1 MRFLLRNLLGKP
13 GFRTLQK
20 ELLSHRWIGTS
31 SCFHAESTS
40 PPSATSSTDGYLREA
55 YHCSL
60 AWNKR
65 LETPLLKK
73 INLDDFF
80 YDMDRRYQED
90 KVISAIDV
98 DLYVNRVTEEEH
110 LEELEEIVHRLRR
123 SPATADALPS
133 TSHAVIRAYLKAGKI
148 DDLMRILNDRWNYGI
163 FVDYHI
169 ANILMDEFLKQG
181 NNRDAAKVASLLM
194 LEEDFG
200 SPTSCSFAVLS
211 CLKYIQN
218 PTPEP
223 WDSQP
228 AKAESEEEE
237 VKVRLFNLRNP
248 YFDDHFDLTSADH
261 VVGKTLALSSRQLM
275 GDDVL
280 SKSGELIGWAMYGKW
295 NKVESLLKQCA
306 TAKTSISEEALNQ
319 LSDLCEKALAEIEAS
334 STKSLSKPKVHQ
346 FPGVNLDE
354 KEVTE
359 MWKRLNYPDNEKI
372 VPRVK
377 ELLSSNQ
384 LKTVKDF
391 NMVKKAEHLL
401 SSALAEREDKEINEQ
416 LKAYE
421 DWNEQRVSELNNQM
435 TRFRKF
441 EVMENIEAKKKELKE
456 KEEVIFFFDN
466 EEEWMMRLP
475 PEEQQGY
482 KLATNYFPNSWIPFV
497 KTIPE
502 KKEKKKK
509 KVA

>member
-1 MRFLLRNLLGKP
+1 M
-13 GFRTLQK
+13 
-20 ELLSHRWIGTS
+20 
-31 SCFHAESTS
+31 
-40 PPSATSSTDGYLREA
+40 
-55 YHCSL
+55 
-60 AWNKR
+60 
-65 LETPLLKK
+65 
-73 INLDDFF
+73 DDFF

-98 DLYVNRVTEEEH
+98 DLYVNGVTEEENLDE
-110 LEELEEIVHRLRR
+110 LEELVHRLRR

-133 TSHAVIRAYLKAGKI
+133 TSHAVIRAYLNAGRI
-148 DDLMRILNDRWNYGI
+148 DDLMRILNDRWNYGV

-181 NNRDAAKVASLLM
+181 NTRDAAKVASLLM

-200 SPTSCSFAVLS
+200 SPTSCTFAVLS

-223 WDSQP
+223 WDTSV
-228 AKAESEEEE
+228 KEESEEE
-237 VKVRLFNLRNP
+237 VKIRLFCLRNP
-248 YFDDHFDLTSADH
+248 YFDDHFDLTNANH
-261 VVGKTLALSSRQLM
+261 VVGKTLALGSRSLK

-280 SKSGELIGWAMYGKW
+280 SKSAELMGWALYSRW
-295 NKVESLLKQCA
+295 DKVESFLKQCA
-306 TAKTSISEEALNQ
+306 VSKIPVAKEALNH

-334 STKSLSKPKVHQ
+334 PTKSLSKPKALQ

-354 KEVTE
+354 KEVAE
-359 MWKRLNYPDNEKI
+359 MWKRLNYPENEKI
-372 VPRVK
+372 IPRVK

-384 LKTVKDF
+384 LKSVNDF
-391 NMVKKAEHLL
+391 NMIQKTENLL
-401 SSALAEREDKEINEQ
+401 SSALAEREDKEIEEQ
-416 LKAYE
+416 LKAFE
-421 DWNEQRVSELNNQM
+421 DWNEKRVEELNNQM

-441 EVMENIEAKKKELKE
+441 EVMESVEARKKDLKE

-475 PEEQQGY
+475 ADEQQGY
-482 KLATNYFPNSWIPFV
+482 KLSTEYYPQSWIPFV
-497 KTIPE
+497 RSVPP

-509 KVA
+509 KTTTTT

>member
-1 MRFLLRNLLGKP
+1 
-13 GFRTLQK
+13 
-20 ELLSHRWIGTS
+20 
-31 SCFHAESTS
+31 
-40 PPSATSSTDGYLREA
+40 
-55 YHCSL
+55 
-60 AWNKR
+60 
-65 LETPLLKK
+65 
-73 INLDDFF
+73 
-80 YDMDRRYQED
+80 
-90 KVISAIDV
+90 V
-98 DLYVNRVTEEEH
+98 DLYANRFTDDEN
-110 LEELEEIVHRLRR
+110 LEELEELLHRLRR

-133 TSHAVIRAYLKAGKI
+133 TSHAVIRAYLNAGRI

-163 FVDYHI
+163 FVDFHI

-181 NNRDAAKVASLLM
+181 NHRDAAKVASLLM

-200 SPTSCSFAVLS
+200 SPTSCSLAMVS

-223 WDSQP
+223 WDSP
-228 AKAESEEEE
+228 AKEESDEE
-237 VKVRLFNLRNP
+237 VKIRLFNLRNP
-248 YFDDHFDLTSADH
+248 YFDDHFDLTNANH
-261 VVGKTLALSSRQLM
+261 VVGKTVALASRQLL

-280 SKSGELIGWAMYGKW
+280 RKSAELIGWAMYGKW
-295 NKVESLLKQCA
+295 DKVESLLKQC
-306 TAKTSISEEALNQ
+306 TVSKTSVAEEAVNQ
-319 LSDLCEKALAEIEAS
+319 LLDLCEKALAEIEAS
-334 STKSLSKPKVHQ
+334 PSKTLSKPKVHQ

-354 KEVTE
+354 KDVNE
-359 MWKRLNYPDNEKI
+359 MWKRLNYPENEKI
-372 VPRVK
+372 LPRVK

-391 NMVKKAEHLL
+391 NMLQKAEHLL
-401 SSALAEREDKEINEQ
+401 SSALAEREDKEINDQ

-421 DWNEQRVSELNNQM
+421 DWNEQRVVELNNQM

-441 EVMENIEAKKKELKE
+441 EVMESIEARKKDLKE

-475 PEEQQGY
+475 TDEQQGY
-482 KLATNYFPNSWIPFV
+482 KLPTNYFPVSWIPFV

-509 KVA
+509 KIT